1 MARPSYLSRRDG
13 GRYYLQLRLPKSA
26 FALYGRTNMRA
37 SLRTGEFG
45 EARRRLM
52 DNLAWARE
60 LIEAPDLEALGAVI
74 HGRLQDY
81 TAAGTP
87 DNERALAERV
97 GFEHQARHYMARAN
111 ERGYAF
117 SQRFERFAT
126 KWVDFIDQNKA
137 AEVELG
143 RLDRQR
149 DYERGRAEATT
160 AAAKGWLPRAGAQT
174 SLQTP
179 ETFTGPI
186 VLSHEVHQAIDA
198 IVTSEIGKRVGL
210 AASPVAPALVP
221 SASAQAAEVSTVTGA
236 KLSQALALYLEP
248 QGKKRRHL
256 AKGRQ
261 DDAGTVRF
269 AIDFLDDPVF
279 YTITP
284 KDWDR
289 LDDAMTDIPNRKNIP
304 EAHRGSLHLRYLYAQ
319 KHGWLK
325 LLRASITTVKG
336 YQGKMSK
343 FVAWA
348 IKENL
353 YHGKAPKFECIDE
366 NNLAALPRD
375 AFDDAELIKLISLPL
390 FTGCANAFRVFKPG
404 KYFLQTHIY
413 WGYLILIL
421 TGMRPG
427 EVGQLKCAD
436 LVSDGDNFFFDL
448 RPYNARNGRVAIK
461 DLRNLKTNSSGRI
474 VPIHPLLID
483 LGLLDRMNEL
493 MAMGQS
499 RLFPEWEVYERPD
512 GGQRWSQPMT
522 KSWQYVKTLLKISR
536 ADLTLYS
543 TRHLMGDWL
552 DAAGVA
558 QRTRDRILG
567 HASAVPG
574 RYGRK
579 SKIDPEQIAAIEKLE
594 PGVVK
599 TMREI
604 LMAAKGKAGRG
615 ELIVLK
621 PWIKATP

>member
-13 GRYYLQLRLPKSA
+13 GRYYLQLRLPRSA
-26 FALYGRTNMRA
+26 FALYGRSILRA

-60 LIEAPDLEALGAVI
+60 LIDAPDLEALGAVI
-74 HGRLQDY
+74 HGRLQGY
-81 TAAGTP
+81 TAAGAP

-117 SQRFERFAT
+117 PQRFERFAT
-126 KWVDFIDQNKA
+126 KWVDFVDQNKA

-143 RLDRQR
+143 RLDRQH
-149 DYERGRAEATT
+149 DYERGRAEAT
-160 AAAKGWLPRAGAQT
+160 
-174 SLQTP
+174 
-179 ETFTGPI
+179 
-186 VLSHEVHQAIDA
+186 
-198 IVTSEIGKRVGL
+198 
-210 AASPVAPALVP
+210 
-221 SASAQAAEVSTVTGA
+221 
-236 KLSQALALYLEP
+236 
-248 QGKKRRHL
+248 
-256 AKGRQ
+256 
-261 DDAGTVRF
+261 
-269 AIDFLDDPVF
+269 
-279 YTITP
+279 
-284 KDWDR
+284 
-289 LDDAMTDIPNRKNIP
+289 
-304 EAHRGSLHLRYLYAQ
+304 
-319 KHGWLK
+319 K

-483 LGLLDRMNEL
+483 LGLLDRMREL
-493 MAMGQS
+493 MAAGEE
-499 RLFPEWEVYERPD
+499 RLFPEWEVYKRPD
-512 GGQRWSQPMT
+512 GGLRWSQPMS
-522 KSWQYVKTLLKISR
+522 KSWRYVKTLLKISR

-604 LMAAKGKAGRG
+604 LMAAKEKAGRG
-615 ELIVLK
+615 ELTVLK
-621 PWIKATP
+621 PWIKALR